1 MLCDTV
7 ESGGSQ
13 PDRPNGILP
22 RPETLTVGGISSAVA
37 LVIAEEKDRDKR
49 KLNVILHNFCE
60 PTAEDGLVRKK
71 EDMDVATNMFEKNLG
86 VKVKVTNAV
95 RLGKKSDKP
104 RLLKISMDSQKSKAA
119 VLQNYT
125 KLWGKEVPRHLSKVF
140 ITPDMTIKERENNKA
155 LRAELAELN
164 KGGKNYRIK
173 NGK

>member
-104 RLLKISMDSQKSKAA
+104 RLLKISMDSQ
-119 VLQNYT
+119 NYT
-125 KLWGKEVPRHLSKVF
+125 KLWGKEVLRHLSKVF